1 MRPALSM
8 FVICNIKGGE
18 GKSKLR
24 NRRGISL
31 LQLANANFWALS
43 GIFGHVSVE
52 ITGDEGEL
60 HNEVVHSRD
69 DQVKAVT

>member
-1 MRPALSM
+1 M

-18 GKSKLR
+18 GGTELR

-31 LQLANANFWALS
+31 LQLADADFWALS
-43 GIFGHVSVE
+43 GIFGHVSAE
-52 ITGDEGEL
+52 ITGDKGEL
-60 HNEVVHSRD
+60 HNEVHSRD